1 MPIFAAF
8 HGVVPTPDRA
18 AQVAAVPYDVVN
30 TEEAAALAA
39 GNPLSFLHI
48 SRPEIDLPPGTDPH
62 GEAVYE
68 QSRAAL
74 ARIRREAPLLTD
86 AEKHLY
92 LYRQQM
98 GDHVQTGVVGC
109 AASAEY
115 LSGVIKKHE
124 KTRKDKEDDRTR
136 QVMAIHSHTGPA
148 FFTYR
153 GDPAIDA
160 IVEAGCREQP
170 YFSFTAPDGIVHT
183 LWRLDPAASL
193 KLQAAFAKVPCFYI
207 ADGHHRSAAAARVA
221 QECAPHNPNHNG
233 TEEYN
238 FFLAVAFPAAQLRIL
253 PYNRVV
259 KSLNGRDPEA
269 FLRAV
274 AEKFSVEPCA
284 DGKAAEKGDFRMYL
298 GGKWYRLRAKL
309 DEAALDVIG
318 KLDVSILQN
327 ELLAPI
333 LGIDDP
339 RTSPMIDFV
348 GGMRGTGE
356 LEKRVDSGECKV
368 AFSLYPTTVDQL
380 MAIADAGAIMPPKS
394 TWFEPK
400 LRDGIVCH
408 DF

>member
-8 HGVVPTPDRA
+8 HGVVPTPERA

-98 GDHVQTGVVGC
+98 GRHVQTGVVGC

-136 QVMAIHSHTGPA
+136 QVMAIRPHTGPA

-259 KSLNGRDPEA
+259 KDLNGRDPET

-274 AEKFSVEPCA
+274 EENFSVEPCA
-284 DGKAAEKGDFRMYL
+284 DGKAAGKGDFRMYL
-298 GGKWYRLRAKL
+298 GGRWYRLRAKL

>member
-8 HGVVPTPDRA
+8 HGVVPTPERA

-98 GDHVQTGVVGC
+98 GSHVQTGVVGC

-136 QVMAIHSHTGPA
+136 QVMAIRSHTGPA

-153 GDPAIDA
+153 GDPAIDS

-193 KLQAAFAKVPCFYI
+193 RLQAAFAKVPCFYI

-259 KSLNGRDPEA
+259 KDLNGRDPET

-274 AEKFSVEPCA
+274 AEKFAVEPCA

-298 GGKWYRLRAKL
+298 GGRWYRLRAKI
-309 DEAALDVIG
+309 DEASLDVIG

-339 RTSPMIDFV
+339 RTSPKIDFV